1 MSTTARAAAS
11 MRWCRWRGLD
21 VSTLATPSTN
31 SAVTRPPRRAPGG
44 PTRPTGTMRHRR
56 RARPRLVPV
65 SSEDVEVRR
74 SRRRRRTVSAYR
86 EGGRTVVL
94 IPASFSAAEEERWV
108 ERMLVRLDAGDRRRD
123 ATDEAIAARAA
134 QLSKRYLGGHARPTS
149 VRWVSTMGR
158 RWASCTPAE
167 GTIRV
172 SDRLR
177 DVPEHV
183 LDYVLLHELAHLLV
197 PGHGP
202 AFWRLL
208 GSYPRLER
216 ARGFLDGLAHA
227 EGLPPGEDDDPVDGA
242 PDDPPSATEQGPAG
256 Q

>member
-1 MSTTARAAAS
+1 M
-11 MRWCRWRGLD
+11 
-21 VSTLATPSTN
+21 
-31 SAVTRPPRRAPGG
+31 
-44 PTRPTGTMRHRR
+44 
-56 RARPRLVPV
+56 
-65 SSEDVEVRR
+65 
-74 SRRRRRTVSAYR
+74 SAYR
-86 EGGRTVVL
+86 DGARTVVL
-94 IPASFSAAEEERWV
+94 IPASFSAAEEDRWV
-108 ERMLVRLDAGDRRRD
+108 ERMLARLTAGERRRESSD
-123 ATDEAIAARAA
+123 AALTARAA
-134 QLSKRYLGGHARPTS
+134 QLSRRYLGGHARPTS

-177 DVPEHV
+177 DVPDHV

-208 GSYPRLER
+208 ASYPRLER

-227 EGLPPGEDDDPVDGA
+227 EGLPPEGDDDPVDGH
-242 PDDPPSATEQGPAG
+242 PDPAAAGDDAEAVVVSAETEGAARD
-256 Q
+256 

>member
-1 MSTTARAAAS
+1 
-11 MRWCRWRGLD
+11 
-21 VSTLATPSTN
+21 VSTE
-31 SAVTRPPRRAPGG
+31 G
-44 PTRPTGTMRHRR
+44 
-56 RARPRLVPV
+56 
-65 SSEDVEVRR
+65 VEVRR

-86 EGGRTVVL
+86 DGDRTIVL
-94 IPASFSAAEEERWV
+94 IPASFSAAEEDRWV
-108 ERMLVRLDAGDRRRD
+108 ERMLTRLAAGERRRQSS
-123 ATDEAIAARAA
+123 DEALTARAA
-134 QLSKRYLGGHARPTS
+134 RLSRRHLGGHARPAS

-177 DVPEHV
+177 DVPDSV

-197 PGHGP
+197 AGHGP

-208 GSYPRLER
+208 AGYPHLER

-227 EGLPPGEDDDPVDGA
+227 EGLAPPGEADDPVDGGPEEA
-242 PDDPPSATEQGPAG
+242 PGEPVVVSAETEGVAG
-256 Q
+256 G

>member
-1 MSTTARAAAS
+1 M
-11 MRWCRWRGLD
+11 
-21 VSTLATPSTN
+21 
-31 SAVTRPPRRAPGG
+31 
-44 PTRPTGTMRHRR
+44 
-56 RARPRLVPV
+56 

-94 IPASFSAAEEERWV
+94 IPASFSAAEEQSWV

-123 ATDEAIAARAA
+123 ATDETLADRAA
-134 QLSKRYLGGHARPTS
+134 LLSKRYLGGHARPTS

-158 RWASCTPAE
+158 RWGSCTPAE

-177 DVPEHV
+177 DVPEYV

-197 PGHGP
+197 PGHGK

-208 GSYPRLER
+208 ASYPRLAR

-227 EGLPPGEDDDPVDGA
+227 EGLPPVDDDDPVDGVPDA
-242 PDDPPSATEQGPAG
+242 PPDPDAPSATAQGPQPG
-256 Q
+256 

>member
-1 MSTTARAAAS
+1 M
-11 MRWCRWRGLD
+11 
-21 VSTLATPSTN
+21 
-31 SAVTRPPRRAPGG
+31 
-44 PTRPTGTMRHRR
+44 
-56 RARPRLVPV
+56 
-65 SSEDVEVRR
+65 
-74 SRRRRRTVSAYR
+74 SAYR
-86 EGGRTVVL
+86 EDGRTIVL
-94 IPASFSAAEEERWV
+94 IPASFTAAEEQTWV
-108 ERMLVRLDAGDRRRD
+108 ERMMVRLDAADRRRRATD
-123 ATDEAIAARAA
+123 ATLATRAD
-134 QLSKRYLGGHARPTS
+134 QLSARYLGGHARPTS

-208 GSYPRLER
+208 ASYPRLER

-227 EGLPPGEDDDPVDGA
+227 EGLVPGPDDDPVDGA
-242 PDDPPSATEQGPAG
+242 PPTDEPSP
-256 Q
+256 

>member
-1 MSTTARAAAS
+1 M
-11 MRWCRWRGLD
+11 
-21 VSTLATPSTN
+21 
-31 SAVTRPPRRAPGG
+31 
-44 PTRPTGTMRHRR
+44 
-56 RARPRLVPV
+56 

-86 EGGRTVVL
+86 EGGRTIVL
-94 IPASFSAAEEERWV
+94 IPASFSADEEARWV
-108 ERMLVRLDAGDRRRD
+108 ERMIGRLDAGDRRRQT
-123 ATDEAIAARAA
+123 TDEDLLARATH
-134 QLSKRYLGGHARPTS
+134 LSHRYLGDHARPTS

-197 PGHGP
+197 PGHGKG
-202 AFWRLL
+202 FWRLL
-208 GSYPRLER
+208 ASYPRLER

-227 EGLPPGEDDDPVDGA
+227 EGLPTGPDDDPVDGA
-242 PDDPPSATEQGPAG
+242 EGDDLVPGPGDLSAGAGPPGPGRPGA
-256 Q
+256 